1 MRFLVAFI
9 GMSMLMLAGVVFAAA
24 QTLIRSLP
32 MLVAVLAVLGVL
44 WLRDKLRGPAPG
56 SAIVPAPQYTARP
69 VSPPRPAG
77 SWVMVPVWMPPNNP
91 PQHPFIDGDVIDD
104 GGRYG

>member
-9 GMSMLMLAGVVFAAA
+9 GVSMLLLVGVVFAAV

-32 MLVAVLAVLGVL
+32 MLVLVLAVLGVVWL
-44 WLRDKLRGPAPG
+44 WDKLRCPSPG
-56 SAIVPAPQYTARP
+56 SATVPAPQYTARP
-69 VSPPRPAG
+69 VSPPRPTG
-77 SWVMVPVWMPPNNP
+77 SWAMVPVWIPPNNQQLP
-91 PQHPFIDGDVIDD
+91 PFIDGEVIDD